1 MNLETE
7 LKNLHTLETLLDV
20 KKKCII
26 EKETNNTFNEKTLLL
41 QKQAH
46 LNTIES
52 IKLTLSKNIRHFQEN
67 VISIEEDL
75 LYDDI
80 PKYNLDEIILKIN
93 NYKTNSCE
101 LNKYIND
108 LSEIIK
114 QNKEK
119 YQNYIN
125 NLDTELNKITEITNL
140 KTNDYQKENQSIINN
155 ISVIKNQ
162 IDLVS
167 KENKSVK
174 TIFNKKTSNYID
186 SIIYNKKKY
195 QQNIKLIKSQIKDD
209 EYRLIEITD
218 TYNTNKNAIIQKK
231 IISKE
236 EHSNKLKLLEFD
248 LNNHKDDNLLLET
261 DIKYI
266 TNNIKILKNINNI
279 NSKKLYNLNKTKLKN
294 LEDDSFSINEKIV
307 YIIDDIDNLKNRQKE
322 HQNSFLEK
330 LSELDLEYNRET
342 IEIDKKIAILNDNI
356 NLENNKN
363 ISRNSDLI
371 VDNQTSNNDSLNT
384 ISELS
389 IQKNILLSSLVKKD
403 KDFKKVLSVLEEDRL
418 LLIKNGEHDIT
429 NIEVIIKNDELKI
442 TKFRDELKSINSN
455 LVILNR
461 EKNDIQYQIS
471 DYETKRGDLIKE
483 KDVLYTKISKLQDRY
498 HLLNNKMKTETNSL
512 NDIFRDEKFNNQSRN
527 ISELLEITKLEETI
541 NIKKELIYKLENK

>member
-1 MNLETE
+1 M
-7 LKNLHTLETLLDV
+7 
-20 KKKCII
+20 
-26 EKETNNTFNEKTLLL
+26 
-41 QKQAH
+41 
-46 LNTIES
+46 
-52 IKLTLSKNIRHFQEN
+52 TLSKNIRHFQEN

-455 LVILNR
+455 LVILNK
-461 EKNDIQYQIS
+461 EKNDIEYQIS
-471 DYETKRGDLIKE
+471 DYETKRVDMIKE
-483 KDVLYTKISKLQDRY
+483 KDDLYTKISKLQDRY
-498 HLLNNKMKTETNSL
+498 HLLNNKMNTETNSL
-512 NDIFRDEKFNNQSRN
+512 NDIFRVEKFNNQSRN
-527 ISELLEITKLEETI
+527 ISELLEISKLEEAV
-541 NIKKELIYKLENK
+541 NIKKDLIYKLENN

>member
-108 LSEIIK
+108 LYEIIK
-114 QNKEK
+114 QNKQK
-119 YQNYIN
+119 YLNYKN
-125 NLDTELNKITEITNL
+125 NLDKELNQLAETKNL
-140 KTNDYQKENQSIINN
+140 KTNDYQNVKQTIITN
-155 ISVIKNQ
+155 ISNLKNQ
-162 IDLVS
+162 IDLLS
-167 KENKSVK
+167 KEHNSVK

-195 QQNIKLIKSQIKDD
+195 QQNLKLIKSQIKVK
-209 EYRLIEITD
+209 EYRLIEIND
-218 TYNTNKNAIIQKK
+218 AYNTNKNVIIQKK
-231 IISKE
+231 ITSKE
-236 EHSNKLKLLEFD
+236 EHSNKLKLLEID
-248 LNNHKDDNLLLET
+248 LNNYKDDNLLLET

-455 LVILNR
+455 LVILNK
-461 EKNDIQYQIS
+461 EKNDIEYQIS
-471 DYETKRGDLIKE
+471 DYETKRVDMIKE
-483 KDVLYTKISKLQDRY
+483 KDDLYTKISKLQDRY

>member
-1 MNLETE
+1 M
-7 LKNLHTLETLLDV
+7 
-20 KKKCII
+20 
-26 EKETNNTFNEKTLLL
+26 
-41 QKQAH
+41 
-46 LNTIES
+46 
-52 IKLTLSKNIRHFQEN
+52 
-67 VISIEEDL
+67 
-75 LYDDI
+75 
-80 PKYNLDEIILKIN
+80 
-93 NYKTNSCE
+93 
-101 LNKYIND
+101 
-108 LSEIIK
+108 SEIIK

-279 NSKKLYNLNKTKLKN
+279 NSKKLYNLNKSKLKN
-294 LEDDSFSINEKIV
+294 LEDESFLKNEKIV
-307 YIIDDIDNLKNRQKE
+307 SVIHDIDNLKNVQKD

-330 LSELDLEYNRET
+330 LSELELEYNRET
-342 IEIDKKIAILNDNI
+342 IEIDKNIAELNDNI
-356 NLENNKN
+356 YLENNKK
-363 ISRNSDLI
+363 ISRNSGLI
-371 VDNQTSNNDSLNT
+371 VDNQPPSNDSLNS
-384 ISELS
+384 ISELN
-389 IQKNILLSSLVKKD
+389 IQTNILISTLDKHD
-403 KDFKKVLSVLEEDRL
+403 KDFKKILKILEEERL
-418 LLIKNGEHDIT
+418 VLIKNGEHDID
-429 NIEVIIKNDELKI
+429 NIEVKIKNDEINI
-442 TKFRDELKSINSN
+442 TKFRDELKSINFN
-455 LVILNR
+455 LVILNT
-461 EKNDIQYQIS
+461 EKNDIQHQIS
-471 DYETKRGDLIKE
+471 NYETKRGKLIKE
-483 KDVLYTKISKLQDRY
+483 KDDLYTKISKLQDRY
-498 HLLNNKMKTETNSL
+498 NLLNNKMKTETKSL
-512 NDIFRDEKFNNQSRN
+512 NDIFRTDKFNNQSRT
-527 ISELLEITKLEETI
+527 ISELLEISKLEEAV
-541 NIKKELIYKLENK
+541 NIKKDLIYKLENN